1 MLNGYISERFGF
13 KRTMLGALG
22 LITTLIFI
30 PFFAP
35 SLEVLVVGQVL
46 MGIPCKDLRQ
56 FIAPQGC

>member
-13 KRTMLGALG
+13 KRTMLGALA
-22 LITTLIFI
+22 LITALIFI

-46 MGIPCKDLRQ
+46 MGIPCKIAAALR
-56 FIAPQGC
+56 CERS